1 MMRTLRWS
9 TVALACLLS
18 SGCKERNEPVKPIAT
33 SPFAAFVIVIDY

>member
-9 TVALACLLS
+9 AVALACLLA

-33 SPFAAFVIVIDY
+33 SPLVIFIDY